1 MNITMI
7 YFSQTG
13 NTRRIAEAMAEAFR
27 ERGHATRLISLKK
40 ASPHNAIMG
49 DLLGIGTPCFSSQA
63 PTPIK
68 TFLKNLPTMEGR
80 RAFVF
85 ATSGG
90 APGRTEVTLGRIVEG
105 QPILPDIDLSPY
117 EAYAHGVSRLHAALK
132 VNPQRVAIMDLGSSN
147 GTRVNGQKIVPHI
160 DYPLKD
166 QDIVALGKLKI
177 QILIQ

>member
-1 MNITMI
+1 MVTCPNCHHQELPGALFCSECGAQLVTMDRSATQTLDVSPSD
-7 YFSQTG
+7 YFEKRHSKPLSSSLMTSPG
-13 NTRRIAEAMAEAFR
+13 PELT
-27 ERGHATRLISLKK
+27 ISLR
-40 ASPHNAIMG
+40 IMDSG
-49 DLLGIGTPCFSSQA
+49 DIIRLS
-63 PTPIK
+63 
-68 TFLKNLPTMEGR
+68 
-80 RAFVF
+80 
-85 ATSGG
+85 
-90 APGRTEVTLGRIVEG
+90 GRTEVTLGRIVEG